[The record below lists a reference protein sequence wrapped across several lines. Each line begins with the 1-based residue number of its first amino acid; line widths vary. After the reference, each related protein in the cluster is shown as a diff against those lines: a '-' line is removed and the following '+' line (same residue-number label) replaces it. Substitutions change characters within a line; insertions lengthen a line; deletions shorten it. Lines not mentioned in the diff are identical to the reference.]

1 VRDRGINGLV
11 LAGGISTRMGQPKA
25 ELIYFD
31 RPQWAYCSNLLGH
44 FCDRVW
50 ISVEKEDQIDDVPQ
64 TMQLVDSDES
74 HGPLSGI
81 LSAIK
86 QEPDKTWLIMACDMP
101 GIDMAV
107 MHRLLRLR
115 NPDALVSC
123 FCREADKATIEPL
136 LSFWEAGALSELEK
150 FVRKSW
156 SPREFIKT
164 HSSHLIPLEAPNFD
178 KLKSINTPEDRK
190 EFIRKYTFGKD
201 RFEEI

>member
-1 VRDRGINGLV
+1 M
-11 LAGGISTRMGQPKA
+11 LAGGISTRMGQSKA

-31 RPQWAYCSNLLGH
+31 RPQWAYCSNLLGQ

-50 ISVEKEDQIDDVPQ
+50 ISMEKEDQIDDVPR
-64 TMQLVDSDES
+64 TMQLLDSVES
-74 HGPLSGI
+74 KGPLSGI
-81 LSAIK
+81 LSALK
-86 QEPDKTWLIMACDMP
+86 QDPDKTWLVMACDMP

-115 NPDALVSC
+115 DPDALVSC
-123 FCREADKATIEPL
+123 FCRDEDEATIEPL
-136 LSFWEAGALSELEK
+136 LSFWEAGALAELEK

-156 SPREFIKT
+156 SPQEFIKT
-164 HSSHLIPLEAPNFD
+164 HRTHLIPLEEANFE
-178 KLKSINTPEDRK
+178 KLTSINTPEDRK

>member
-1 VRDRGINGLV
+1 MV
-11 LAGGISTRMGQPKA
+11 LAGGTSTRMGQPKA

-31 RPQWAYCSNLLGH
+31 RPQWAYCSNLLGQ

-50 ISVEKEDQIDDVPQ
+50 ISIEKEGQIEDVPR
-64 TMQLVDSDES
+64 TMQLVDSSES
-74 HGPLSGI
+74 NGPLSGI
-81 LSAIK
+81 LSAMK

-115 NPDALVSC
+115 DPDALVSC
-123 FCREADKATIEPL
+123 FCREEDETAIEPL
-136 LSFWEAGALSELEK
+136 FSFWEAGALPALEK

-156 SPREFIKT
+156 SPKEFIKSHPT
-164 HSSHLIPLEAPNFD
+164 HLIALEESNFL

-190 EFIRKYTFGKD
+190 EFIRKFTFGKD